1 MIIAHRLNT
10 VIDADRI
17 LVMSYGNLQ
26 EFDHP
31 YKLLA
36 SEIGD
41 DSITNEQ
48 GYFARMVRATG
59 PQAASKLFDIAK
71 SKYDAGEGKE

>member
-17 LVMSYGNLQ
+17 LVMSYGNME

-31 YKLLA
+31 YKLLVT
-36 SEIGD
+36 EVGD
-41 DSITNEQ
+41 NSISNEQ

-59 PQAASKLFDIAK
+59 PSAASKLFDIAK
-71 SKYDAGEGKE
+71 SKYETGEGKE